1 MATIDITRNHSLPIE
16 DAKAKAEELAKGM
29 AQKFGIDW
37 KWDGN
42 SIRFDAASGAAKGT
56 KGEVAVT
63 DKTVRVQID
72 LPFMLRVMK
81 GTIEDKVNEKLNAIL

>member
-1 MATIDITRNHSLPIE
+1 MATIDITRPHTLSID
-16 DAKAKAEELAKGM
+16 DAKAKAEDLAKGM
-29 AQKFGIDW
+29 EQKFGIQW
-37 KWDGN
+37 KWEGN
-42 SIRFDAASGAAKGT
+42 TIRFDASSGAAKGT

-63 DKTVRVQID
+63 DKNVRVAID

>member
-1 MATIDITRNHSLPIE
+1 MATIDITRSHTLPID
-16 DAKAKAEELAKGM
+16 DAKGKAEELAKSM
-29 AQKFGIDW
+29 EQKFGIHW

-42 SIRFDAASGAAKGT
+42 TIRFDAPGGAAKGT

-63 DKTVRVQID
+63 DKSVRVAID

>member
-1 MATIDITRNHSLPIE
+1 MATIDITRNHSLPID

-37 KWDGN
+37 KWEGN
-42 SIRFDAASGAAKGT
+42 SIRFDAAGGAAKGT
-56 KGEVAVT
+56 KGEVMVT
-63 DKTVRVQID
+63 DKSVRVTID